1 MKTIM
6 ALVIAMVGIAGVLA
20 LTSLKTEALLQQK
33 YIERVVFQSDFV

>member
-1 MKTIM
+1 M